1 MSRFT
6 MTLTLVFAL
15 AIASAHAGAST
26 GTVTTNTYSAS
37 STSTDINL
45 SCKDLSLSVSG
56 TSAKLAG
63 TCNGGSSQTSIA
75 LESATTE
82 RVACPQSG
90 SNAGKLVWGSGG
102 FLANT
107 ASPHADT
114 DATGKKYLL
123 AGTCGIDIHNSVND
137 QAVDTLQLDGKITN
151 KSGAFS
157 FSP

>member
-1 MSRFT
+1 MSRVA
-6 MTLTLVFAL
+6 MAAAL
-15 AIASAHAGAST
+15 AAALVVGSVPASAST
-26 GTVTTNTYSAS
+26 STVTTNTYSAS

-63 TCNGGSSQTSIA
+63 TCNGGSSQTTIV
-75 LESATTE
+75 LESSTTE

-90 SNAGKLVWGSGG
+90 SNAGTLVWGSGG

-107 ASPHADT
+107 AAPHADT
-114 DATGKKYLL
+114 DATGRKYLL
-123 AGTCGIDIHNSVND
+123 AGTCGIDIENSVND
-137 QAVDTLQLDGKITN
+137 QAVDTLQLDAKITN
-151 KSGAFS
+151 KSGSFS